1 MMMREEASVIE
12 PALGRWRL
20 LASPRHHVRQ
30 LQGLLEARP
39 FLRNVSI
46 MLTGSAG
53 GQMVSILLSPLLTR
67 LYTPQQFG
75 ILSVYSAL
83 LTIFVVVASL
93 RYELALPLAR
103 TDRDA
108 LNLVGVCGCVLLVT
122 TAAIGLVA
130 FLVPTAIVQTLWT
143 SPPPAEELVIYRALL
158 VAGYFCLGG
167 YFIALQLA
175 TRAGAFP
182 AIAKTRF
189 AQGVVGPIGQIG
201 LALLGAG
208 TPGLLI
214 GNILGQSAGTFGL
227 FGCVIVRLRRWLE
240 ALSWRRMRVLAR
252 RYVRFPLISSWAA
265 LIDAAGSSQLLYLL
279 AAVAYSPHV
288 AGFIFLVERVVSR
301 PLNIVGTSILQ
312 VYIGEAGRIVASDPA
327 GLKRRFG
334 QVVSRQFMMAVAW
347 VLLANIAGSL
357 LFATVF
363 GKEWEEGIFYLRALS
378 IGYLAQAVVQPV
390 FHTLQI
396 LEKQGLAA
404 GWQIGRLVLTVTVF
418 LAGTRLGL
426 EPWWGI
432 AGYSAA
438 QAVCCLVLILI
449 MVRAIDERR
458 KKKEMAP

>member
-1 MMMREEASVIE
+1 MQDEASVIE
-12 PALGRWRL
+12 PGLGRWRR
-20 LASPRHHVRQ
+20 LASPRQHVRRMR
-30 LQGLLEARP
+30 GLLEARP

-83 LTIFVVVASL
+83 LTILVVIASL

-108 LNLVGVCGCVLLVT
+108 LNLVAVCGCVLLVT
-122 TAAIGLVA
+122 TAAVGLMA
-130 FLVPTAIVQTLWT
+130 FAVPTSLVQTLWT
-143 SPPPAEELVIYRALL
+143 TPPAAGELASYRGLL
-158 VAGYFCLGG
+158 VLGYFCLGG
-167 YFIALQLA
+167 YYIALQLA

-182 AIAKTRF
+182 AIAKTRL
-189 AQGVVGPIGQIG
+189 AQGVVGPTSQIG
-201 LALLGAG
+201 LALLGLG

-227 FGCVIVRLRRWLE
+227 FGCVIGRVRSWLQS
-240 ALSWRRMRVLAR
+240 LSWRRMRVLAR
-252 RYVRFPLISSWAA
+252 RYARFPLISSWAA

-301 PLNIVGTSILQ
+301 PLAIVGTSILQ

-404 GWQIGRLVLTVTVF
+404 GWQISRLVLTVAVF
-418 LAGTRLGL
+418 MGCTRLGL
-426 EPWWGI
+426 EPYWGI

-438 QAVCCLVLILI
+438 QALCCVVLLLI
-449 MVRAIDERR
+449 MVRAIEARQ

>member
-1 MMMREEASVIE
+1 MIE
-12 PALGRWRL
+12 PALGRWRRL
-20 LASPRHHVRQ
+20 VSPREQTRR
-30 LQGLLEARP
+30 LKGLLEARP

-46 MLTGSAG
+46 MLSGSAG

-83 LTIFVVVASL
+83 LTILVVIASL

-108 LNLVGVCGCVLLVT
+108 LNLVGVCGGVLLVT

-130 FLVPTAIVQTLWT
+130 FLVPTPVVQALWT
-143 SPPPAEELVIYRALL
+143 TPPESSELLIYRGLL
-158 VAGYFCLGG
+158 VLGYFCLGG
-167 YFIALQLA
+167 YYIALQLA
-175 TRAGAFP
+175 TRASAFP
-182 AIAKTRF
+182 AIAKTRL

-227 FGCVIVRLRRWLE
+227 FGCVITRLRSLLE
-240 ALSWRRMRVLAR
+240 ALSWRRMIVLAR

-327 GLKRRFG
+327 ALKRRFR

-347 VLLANIAGSL
+347 VLVANIAGSL

-363 GKEWEEGIFYLRALS
+363 GQQWEEGIFYLRALS

-418 LAGTRLGL
+418 MAGTRLGL

-438 QAVCCLVLILI
+438 QALCCLVLILI
-449 MVRAIDERR
+449 MVRAIDARR
-458 KKKEMAP
+458 KQKEMAP